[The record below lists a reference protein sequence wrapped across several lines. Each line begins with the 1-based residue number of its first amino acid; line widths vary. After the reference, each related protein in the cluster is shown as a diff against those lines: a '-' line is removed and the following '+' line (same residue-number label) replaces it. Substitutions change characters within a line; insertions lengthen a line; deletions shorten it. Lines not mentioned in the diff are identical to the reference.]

1 MILLLYLPESLY
13 SVLVR
18 TLDAF
23 VETVAIKICIS
34 SISNHVCVSR
44 GWGGGGAF
52 SANRD
57 IQNFIVC
64 AIGTFKTLLF
74 VQSGHSKLYCL
85 CNRDIPNFIVCAIG
99 TFQTLLFVQ
108 SGHSKLYCLRYRDI
122 QNSIVCAID
131 TFKTLLFACPFWGSI
146 ELRIEIEKSASH
158 RLAWHQNEH
167 QARGSH

>member
-1 MILLLYLPESLY
+1 M
-13 SVLVR
+13 
-18 TLDAF
+18 
-23 VETVAIKICIS
+23 CIE
-34 SISNHVCVSR
+34 
-44 GWGGGGAF
+44 GGGGRLVSIETF
-52 SANRD
+52 KTLLFVQSGHSKLYCLCNRD

-64 AIGTFKTLLF
+64 AIGTFQTFLF

-122 QNSIVCAID
+122 QNFIVCAID
-131 TFKTLLFACPFWGSI
+131 TFKTLLFACPFWGCI